1 MQDVLEEA
9 IAFYQREKFLE
20 EANVAY
26 ARLRED
32 PEAWDREL
40 AERRISEATLMDG
53 LALLFTRNI

>member
-53 LALLFTRNI
+53 LANK